1 MKMKSSPVPIRVA
14 IVEDHPAYREVIS
27 EIVEGTPGLAVV
39 GVFSALEGT
48 IDLLAGADIVL
59 MDIGLP
65 GLTGIEGVALVK
77 KKNPAVKIIMVTN
90 YNDDERVFQAIAAGA
105 DGYLL
110 KKTST
115 TKILEAIN
123 ETMQGGATMAPFI
136 ARRVLD
142 VLKSQNTQAPH
153 QARNATI
160 PVEIA
165 LTERE
170 HEVLGLL
177 VEGMNY
183 KSIAEKLFI
192 SPDTVRNHIRNIY
205 EKLHVHSRSEAV
217 VKAIRQK
224 LV

>member
-1 MKMKSSPVPIRVA
+1 MKGTQNVIRVA

-27 EIVEGTPGLAVV
+27 EIIEGTPGLQLI
-39 GVFSALEGT
+39 GVFSAIEGAV
-48 IDLLAGADIVL
+48 DSLAEAEIIL

-65 GLTGIEGVALVK
+65 GMNGIEGVIGVK

-142 VLKSQNTQAPH
+142 VLKSQTHIVPDESILSG
-153 QARNATI
+153 R
-160 PVEIA
+160 
-165 LTERE
+165 ER
-170 HEVLGLL
+170 EVLGLL
-177 VEGMNY
+177 VEAMNY

-217 VKAIRQK
+217 VKAIRQN
-224 LV
+224 LI

>member
-1 MKMKSSPVPIRVA
+1 MTPPLAPVRVA
-14 IVEDHPAYREVIS
+14 IVEDHGAYRNVLS
-27 EIVEGTPGLAVV
+27 EIIEATPGLRLLGAF
-39 GVFSALEGT
+39 GAIEGS
-48 IDLLAGADIVL
+48 IDSLADADIVL

-65 GLTGIEGVALVK
+65 GLSGIEGVALVK
-77 KKNPAVKIIMVTN
+77 KRNSAVKVIMVTN
-90 YNDDERVFQAIAAGA
+90 HSDDERVFQAIAAGA

-115 TKILEAIN
+115 TKILEAIT
-123 ETMQGGATMAPFI
+123 ETMRGGATMAPFI

-142 VLKSQNTQAPH
+142 VLQGRGTPAEGAP
-153 QARNATI
+153 AVPAGG
-160 PVEIA
+160 EGA
-165 LTERE
+165 LSVRERE
-170 HEVLGLL
+170 VLALL

-183 KSIAEKLFI
+183 REIAEKIFI

>member
-1 MKMKSSPVPIRVA
+1 MTTPSAPAPVRVA
-14 IVEDHPAYREVIS
+14 IVEDHGAYRKVLS
-27 EIVEGTPGLAVV
+27 EIIDGTPGLLLV
-39 GVFSALEGT
+39 GAFGAIEGSLDT
-48 IDLLAGADIVL
+48 LADADIVL

-65 GLTGIEGVALVK
+65 GMNGIDGVAMVK
-77 KKNPAVKIIMVTN
+77 KRNSAVKVIMVTN
-90 YNDDERVFQAIAAGA
+90 HSDDERVFQAIAAGA

-115 TKILEAIN
+115 SKILEAIA
-123 ETMQGGATMAPFI
+123 ETMGGGATMAPFI

-142 VLKSQNTQAPH
+142 VLQRREAP
-153 QARNATI
+153 AEPAGG
-160 PVEIA
+160 EGA
-165 LTERE
+165 LSGRERE
-170 HEVLGLL
+170 VLAFL

-183 KSIAEKLFI
+183 REIAETIFI

>member
-1 MKMKSSPVPIRVA
+1 MKIPSTSIRVA
-14 IVEDHPAYREVIS
+14 IVEDHSAYREVIS
-27 EIVEGTPGLAVV
+27 DIVEGAHGLELI
-39 GVFSALEGT
+39 GVFSELDGAFET
-48 IDLLAGADIVL
+48 LAAADIVL

-65 GLTGIEGVALVK
+65 GMNGIEGVARVK

-123 ETMQGGATMAPFI
+123 ETMQGGATMAPFV

-142 VLKSQNTQAPH
+142 VLKSQNAPAV
-153 QARNATI
+153 Q
-160 PVEIA
+160 PDESM
-165 LTERE
+165 LSERE
-170 HEVLGLL
+170 RGVLALL

-224 LV
+224 LI